1 MTDHETSREEQMAPG
16 WLLSLGSR
24 RRLDL
29 TQGETNSPRVS
40 KPQHKAPAMGDRS
53 PKSNKKLA
61 SQKQHKT
68 DTENRKKAKAIADKQ
83 GAAPS
88 ADGRKKK

>member
-1 MTDHETSREEQMAPG
+1 
-16 WLLSLGSR
+16 
-24 RRLDL
+24 
-29 TQGETNSPRVS
+29 
-40 KPQHKAPAMGDRS
+40 MGDRS